1 MFCAKCGQENP
12 DEVRFCA
19 SCGAPHDVV
28 AEPREAGPYRSEL
41 HAGPKDISP
50 RDLGQLINETFS
62 VYGRAVGPFFA
73 IAFIPE
79 LPNLL
84 TIAVD
89 GLTEGFLLLL
99 SILLVIVST
108 GATIVCAG
116 RVLTGQS
123 ADVALCYSR
132 ALNFVARLFFASLL
146 IFLAL
151 AGPAILLALA
161 PPAILVALA
170 PPAILAFLVVS
181 GLLFFF
187 VFFTLEAIIFE
198 GMSAVDALRR
208 SRDLVRGSW
217 WRLFGIGIVYVLLVL
232 ALALPGG
239 IAVVIFETAS
249 PALATVVLG
258 LVGALITPIFSIGSV
273 LVYIDLRVRKEG
285 YTLDTLASDLRP
297 RTRNQ

>member
-12 DEVRFCA
+12 DEARFCA
-19 SCGAPHDVV
+19 SCAAPHDVV
-28 AEPREAGPYRSEL
+28 AEPRETGPYRPEL
-41 HAGPKDISP
+41 HVGPKDIPP

-62 VYGRAVGPFFA
+62 VYRRAVGPFFA

-79 LPNLL
+79 LPNFL

-89 GLTEGFLLLL
+89 GLTEGFLSLL
-99 SILLVIVST
+99 SILLGIVST

-123 ADVALCYSR
+123 ADIVLCYSR
-132 ALNFVARLFFASLL
+132 ALNFVAHLFFASLL
-146 IFLAL
+146 IFLSL
-151 AGPAILLALA
+151 AGSVILALL
-161 PPAILVALA
+161 IVG
-170 PPAILAFLVVS
+170 I
-181 GLLFFF
+181 LLFFYL
-187 VFFTLEAIIFE
+187 VVVWVFTLEAIIFE

-217 WRLFGIGIVYVLLVL
+217 WRLFGIGIVYVLLGL
-232 ALALPGG
+232 ALLIPGG
-239 IAVVIFETAS
+239 IAVVIFGAVS

-273 LVYIDLRVRKEG
+273 LVYVDLRVRKEG
-285 YTLDTLASDLRP
+285 YNLDTLASDLRP